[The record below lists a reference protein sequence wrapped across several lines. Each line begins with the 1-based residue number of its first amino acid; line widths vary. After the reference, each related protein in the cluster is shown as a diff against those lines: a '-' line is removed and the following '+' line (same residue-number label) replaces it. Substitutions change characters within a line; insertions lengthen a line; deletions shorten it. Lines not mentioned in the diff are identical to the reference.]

1 MPRTAQHAQTLS
13 HARHAMCRTLSTT
26 VFASAVAS
34 LTTTRTAS
42 YVVQEP
48 SISMVPR
55 ARTALLIAMHAPL
68 LPANAL
74 FAPLL
79 SKSNQMALAL
89 VLLDTT

>member
-1 MPRTAQHAQTLS
+1 VPRTAQHARTLS
-13 HARHAMCRTLSTT
+13 RARHAMYHTLSIT

-34 LTTTRTAS
+34 LTTTRTVS

-55 ARTALLIAMHAPL
+55 ARTAPLIAMHAPL

-74 FAPLL
+74 LAPLL